1 MSACEV
7 FNYRDEP
14 FDTYGLS
21 ARQFYRIGKIVQM
34 FLNVHLFLYIFCYF
48 KISITCQVQFHIA
61 VLLNIQIYN
70 FTGAT

>member
-21 ARQFYRIGKIVQM
+21 ARQFYRIGKIVLM
-34 FLNVHLFLYIFCYF
+34 FLNVHLFLYILLFQDFYNMPGT
-48 KISITCQVQFHIA
+48 ISYCSVIEYT
-61 VLLNIQIYN
+61 NK
-70 FTGAT
+70 